1 MSDHLVYAYPVRLE
15 PDADGRFL
23 VTSDAFAELATDGA
37 DEAEALENAAD
48 ALDVVL
54 RERLR
59 RGEAIPEP
67 RPRRPDESVAPVEH
81 VTAYR
86 IVLAR
91 WADEFGR
98 GARVELAR
106 RLGKGETHVRRLL
119 SPEGG
124 ARVESLVEAL
134 RAVGYAPAP
143 SVSVTRQ
150 GHFPGVSG
158 QERRR
163 RAAAGVRNY
172 AG

>member
-1 MSDHLVYAYPVRLE
+1 MTDHLVYAYPVSLE
-15 PDADGRFL
+15 RDKDGRLL
-23 VTSDAFAELATDGA
+23 VTSADFAELATDGA

-59 RGEAIPEP
+59 IGDDIPPPRARQPGESAI
-67 RPRRPDESVAPVEH
+67 PVEH

-86 IVLAR
+86 IVLSQ
-91 WADEFGR
+91 WAVDYGR
-98 GARVELAR
+98 GAQIKLAQL
-106 RLGKGETHVRRLL
+106 LGKGENHVRRLL

-134 RAVGYAPAP
+134 RVLGWAPAP
-143 SVSVTRQ
+143 SVSLTLAGRTAGVRGEARQ
-150 GHFPGVSG
+150 
-158 QERRR
+158 RRG
-163 RAAAGVRNY
+163 AAGVRRK

>member
-1 MSDHLVYAYPVRLE
+1 MTDHLVYAYPVSLE
-15 PDADGRFL
+15 PDEDGRFL
-23 VTSDAFAELATDGA
+23 VTSADFPELATDGA

-59 RGEAIPEP
+59 VGDDIPPPRVSRSGERTI
-67 RPRRPDESVAPVEH
+67 PVEH

-86 IVLAR
+86 IVLSQ
-91 WADEFGR
+91 WADTYGR
-98 GARVELAR
+98 GAQIELAR

-119 SPEGG
+119 APEGG

-134 RAVGYAPAP
+134 RAVGWAPAP
-143 SVSVTRQ
+143 SVS
-150 GHFPGVSG
+150 H
-158 QERRR
+158 
-163 RAAAGVRNY
+163 AAART